1 MDKLTRYSAIPVG
14 QVIRYKEELYF
25 KSSCG
30 RAVQYYDNKPLFIR
44 VKKHE
49 PVCWINAYTSNLE
62 A

>member
-1 MDKLTRYSAIPVG
+1 MDKKIRYSSIPVG
-14 QVIRYKEELYF
+14 QTFRYKETLYI

-30 RAVQYYDNKPLFIR
+30 RAIQYYDGVRTAIC

-49 PVCWINAYTSNLE
+49 IVEWINAWPNHLE

>member
-1 MDKLTRYSAIPVG
+1 MDKKTRYSAIPVG
-14 QVIRYKEELYF
+14 QTFRYKDTLYI

-30 RAVQYYDNKPLFIR
+30 RAIQYYDGVRTTIR

-49 PVCWINAYTSNLE
+49 VVEWINAWANQLE